1 MLKRSLQNLARFKN
15 SYSPSSNITFSI
27 VCKGFSVPAQRIVST
42 KEIIEI
48 LSFNEITKWKKI
60 DFFPDLFMYF
70 GKKERTIYEQVH

>member
-1 MLKRSLQNLARFKN
+1 M
-15 SYSPSSNITFSI
+15 
-27 VCKGFSVPAQRIVST
+27 PAQRIVST

-70 GKKERTIYEQVH
+70 GKKGKDYL